1 MRAATS
7 AVRTAALKKTISTL
21 GIMMLATVAVVA
33 AAPVATAQPRNCI
46 DTLAGLPE
54 FSRFVNAVTLTHVG
68 QDFRQAGNITVF
80 APTNDAVRHQNPTL
94 MDRLFPRDDMGNI
107 EADPVLAPAA
117 IGAHVVVGRHGAA
130 ELARGQQFN
139 TVAGTPLRTMGSG
152 ETVTVQGAANIQ
164 ARVTRPDIA
173 CSNGVIQGI
182 DAVLIR

>member
-1 MRAATS
+1 
-7 AVRTAALKKTISTL
+7 
-21 GIMMLATVAVVA
+21 MMLATAAIVA

-54 FSRFVNAVTLTHVG
+54 FSRFVNAVTRTHVVD
-68 QDFRQAGNITVF
+68 DFRQANSITVF
-80 APTNDAVRHQNPTL
+80 APTNDGIRRQDPNP
-94 MDRLFPRDDMGNI
+94 MDRLFPRDDMGNPQ
-107 EADPVLAPAA
+107 ADPVLAPAA

-130 ELARGQQFN
+130 ELARGQQFT
-139 TVAGTPLRTMGSG
+139 TVAGTPLRASASG
-152 ETVTVQGAANIQ
+152 ETVMVQGAANTQ